1 MVYMYYSFIIHP
13 STKAY
18 LVCFHMNKAA
28 IDMAEQ
34 VSEIGY
40 QVYMGHMTN
49 LFVAFES
56 SPQ

>member
-1 MVYMYYSFIIHP
+1 MVYMYYSFNIHP
-13 STKAY
+13 SAKAY

-28 IDMAEQ
+28 IGMAEQ

-40 QVYMGHMTN
+40 HFYMGHMTN